1 MGNFCMLQP
10 IAILA
15 SIAGLGCAL
24 AAFLLEGTGVT
35 GTAGAG
41 LAVVG
46 SAASLIG
53 LLFLVF
59 VRLSRGIFLF
69 LSGLTV
75 LAAAL
80 TALAGWFL
88 MQDALTIAMA
98 VAFVAI
104 IGVAVRPRPIRRSLS
119 R

>member
-15 SIAGLGCAL
+15 SIAGLGFAL
-24 AAFLLEGTGVT
+24 AAFLLADTGVT

-46 SAASLIG
+46 SAASLMG
-53 LLFLVF
+53 VLLLTA
-59 VRLSRGIFLF
+59 VRPSRGVYFVLAI
-69 LSGLTV
+69 LTV

-88 MQDALTIAMA
+88 MQDALTIAMV
-98 VAFVAI
+98 VAFIAI
-104 IGVAVRPRPIRRSLS
+104 FGVAVLPRPNRAGRPR
-119 R
+119 